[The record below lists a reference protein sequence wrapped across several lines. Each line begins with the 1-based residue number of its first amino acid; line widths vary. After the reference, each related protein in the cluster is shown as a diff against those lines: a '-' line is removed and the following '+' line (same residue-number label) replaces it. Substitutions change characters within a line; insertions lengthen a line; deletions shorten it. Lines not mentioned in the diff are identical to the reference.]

1 MKNYFFKNIVA
12 LALFS
17 VAFAGVFSESPY
29 NKNLS
34 AEDIESL
41 SSGKTVIKNTG
52 SYKKMCMKGENP
64 GLKKVVETV
73 SNLKPAYFAEVIKE
87 YTYEG
92 NENLLDNFSSLV
104 MDSVL
109 CRNSLLFRKSRR
121 MVRLVYFRGNKVS
134 AERWKYSDCK
144 CRF

>member
-1 MKNYFFKNIVA
+1 MKTIFKNIVA

-52 SYKKMCMKGENP
+52 SYKKM
-64 GLKKVVETV
+64 
-73 SNLKPAYFAEVIKE
+73 
-87 YTYEG
+87 
-92 NENLLDNFSSLV
+92 
-104 MDSVL
+104 
-109 CRNSLLFRKSRR
+109 
-121 MVRLVYFRGNKVS
+121 
-134 AERWKYSDCK
+134 
-144 CRF
+144 